1 MTSQSPSNRKRVED
15 LTRIIDERIR
25 QTAISEI
32 CLQDPIHEVVALLQE
47 VHLQLYGGGIDARSI
62 WPQWVIALQCT
73 PSQRKW
79 SMYCVAKEAH
89 SLDVRHT
96 LWTMLWPE
104 ASEKGLPSTPEK
116 RVVSSPFESLEREAA
131 PFIEQLSHVEDEALT
146 AEVAFPHQDQ
156 SVMGQPSGQRD
167 RGQVNLTSSEATLTL
182 GERRA
187 LARRPTPKGIEKLL
201 SDSDPLVVKHL
212 LNNPRLTEREA
223 LKVASHPSQTTLTL
237 CQLFTH
243 PKWGK
248 RPAIRLAIFSHPQTS
263 LSLKCALCFEISS
276 ATLKATRATLSPH
289 ALLHTS
295 ITRELRRREALDQ
308 RDR

>member
-1 MTSQSPSNRKRVED
+1 MTSKPPSNRKRVED
-15 LTRIIDERIR
+15 LTRISDERIR
-25 QTAISEI
+25 LTAISEI
-32 CLQDPIHEVVALLQE
+32 CLQEPIDEVVALLQE

-62 WPQWVIALQCT
+62 WPQWVIALQRT

-104 ASEKGLPSTPEK
+104 PSK
-116 RVVSSPFESLEREAA
+116 RSVTSQSKKRAAPSPLESLEREAA

-146 AEVAFPHQDQ
+146 AQVAFPQQDH
-156 SVMGQPSGQRD
+156 SVMDHPSYDKRERAQS
-167 RGQVNLTSSEATLTL
+167 NLTSTEPTLTL

-212 LNNPRLTEREA
+212 LNNPRLTERDA
-223 LKVASHPSQTTLTL
+223 LKIASHRSQTTLTL
-237 CQLFTH
+237 FQLFTH

-263 LSLKCALCFEISS
+263 LSLKCALCYEISS
-276 ATLKATRATLSPH
+276 ATLKATQATLNPRT
-289 ALLHTS
+289 LLHIS
-295 ITRELRRREALDQ
+295 ITRELRRREALVL
-308 RDR
+308 